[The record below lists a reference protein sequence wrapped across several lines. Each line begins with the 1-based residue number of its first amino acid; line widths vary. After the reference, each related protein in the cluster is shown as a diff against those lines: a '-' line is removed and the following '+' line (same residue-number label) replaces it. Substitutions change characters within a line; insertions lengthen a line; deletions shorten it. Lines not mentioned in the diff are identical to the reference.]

1 VSIGELYLRPT
12 RHPQSGLR
20 APLNHLLG
28 REAAV
33 RLLRVLALRREPI
46 SRAELAREA
55 ALDPAGARRA
65 LAALGDSGILEE
77 SGSARDQHIRLRPE
91 HPLTSTIR
99 VLFADERR
107 LATATLDAIRR
118 AVGDIRPPLR
128 AAWLI
133 EPLASTSTDAGSPPV
148 VAVLTSSKYAG
159 RTRDAVDRALADV
172 AKQTGTPL
180 ELQLWTEPDLAAVT
194 PHERETLA
202 RGLPLLGPPPSAWL
216 TLPDRRKNEGSSV
229 PALRTHADLDDRSLL
244 LARAVAAKLARDPH
258 LIEQA
263 RQALSRRL
271 LAAAPAERAT
281 LQEWHQILRT
291 LSPPQVR
298 RLLVDPGPRA
308 TRLRQSLPFTD
319 VLTSQERT
327 AALGKARNRRPAS
340 R

>member
-1 VSIGELYLRPT
+1 MRPT

-20 APLNHLLG
+20 APLNHILG

-33 RLLRVLALRREPI
+33 RLLRVLALRTEPI

-65 LAALGDSGILEE
+65 LAALGDSGILDE
-77 SGSARDQHIRLRPE
+77 SGSSRGQQVRLRPQ

-99 VLFADERR
+99 VLFADEHR

-118 AVGDIRPPLR
+118 AVSDVQPPAR
-128 AAWLI
+128 AAWFI
-133 EPLASTSTDAGSPPV
+133 EPVVSTSTDAGSQSV
-148 VAVLTSSKYAG
+148 VVVLTSSKHAV
-159 RTRDAVDRALADV
+159 RTRDAVGHALADV
-172 AKQTGTPL
+172 ETQTGVPL
-180 ELQLWTEPDLAAVT
+180 ELQVWTEPDLAAAT

-202 RGLPLLGPPPSAWL
+202 RAVPLLGPPPSAWL
-216 TLPDRRKNEGSSV
+216 ELPDEHKNDETSA
-229 PALRTHADLDDRSLL
+229 ALRTHADLDDRARL

-271 LAAAPAERAT
+271 QAAAPAERAT
-281 LQEWHQILRT
+281 IQEWHRLLRT
-291 LSPPQVR
+291 LSPAQVR

-319 VLTSQERT
+319 VLTPQERA
-327 AALGKARNRRPAS
+327 AALGKTRNRRSTA